1 LQGNYK
7 KVVRIDLPIEKK
19 GDIIGKDY
27 EKGTWI

>member
-1 LQGNYK
+1 M
-7 KVVRIDLPIEKK
+7 VRIDLPIEKK